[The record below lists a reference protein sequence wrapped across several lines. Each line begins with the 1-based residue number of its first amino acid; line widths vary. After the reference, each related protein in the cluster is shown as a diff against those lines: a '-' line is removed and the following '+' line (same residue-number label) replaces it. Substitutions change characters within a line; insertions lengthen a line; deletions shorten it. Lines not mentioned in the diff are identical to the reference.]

1 MMMKGKQMDTMP
13 AGRYYVGDLC
23 YVMHDVWDEVCDLM
37 FPHGGRGVYGKFK
50 LNDGREFAVH
60 PTAYGDGTY
69 RDDMGREYSV
79 DAGVIGCILESD
91 IRDPEGFTRGGQVL
105 DFIAEFDTWE
115 DRGVIRFGVIA
126 IDTAGNDDEDEDYFD
141 QEEID

>member
-1 MMMKGKQMDTMP
+1 MDTMP

-37 FPHGGRGVYGKFK
+37 FPNDGQGVYGKFK
-50 LNDGREFAVH
+50 LKDGREFAVWS
-60 PTAYGDGTY
+60 TYYGDGLY
-69 RDDMGREYSV
+69 RDGMRREYSV

-91 IRDPEGFTRGGQVL
+91 IRDPEGFTHGGQVI

-115 DRGVIRFGVIA
+115 DRGVIHFGVIA
-126 IDTAGNDDEDEDYFD
+126 IDTAGGDDDEEEDMDYVD
-141 QEEID
+141 

>member
-37 FPHGGRGVYGKFK
+37 FPDSSRGIYGKFK

-60 PTAYGDGTY
+60 STAYGDGTY
-69 RDDMGREYSV
+69 RDGMGREYSV

-91 IRDPEGFTRGGQVL
+91 IRDPEAHTSGGQVL

-115 DRGVIRFGVIA
+115 DRGVIHFGVVA
-126 IDTAGNDDEDEDYFD
+126 IDTVGDDDDDYYDNYYDDED
-141 QEEID
+141 

>member
-37 FPHGGRGVYGKFK
+37 FPNEGRGVYGKFK
-50 LNDGREFAVH
+50 LKDGREFAVWS
-60 PTAYGDGTY
+60 TYYGDGCY
-69 RDDMGREYSV
+69 RDGIGREYSV

-91 IRDPEGFTRGGQVL
+91 IRDPEGFTHGGQVI

-115 DRGVIRFGVIA
+115 DRGVIHFGVIA
-126 IDTAGNDDEDEDYFD
+126 IDTAGGDDDEEEDMDYVD
-141 QEEID
+141 

>member
-1 MMMKGKQMDTMP
+1 MDTMP

-37 FPHGGRGVYGKFK
+37 FPNRYNGPGVYGKFK
-50 LNDGREFAVH
+50 LKDGREFAVH
-60 PTAYGDGTY
+60 STAYGDGCY
-69 RDDMGREYSV
+69 YDGMGREYSV

-91 IRDPEGFTRGGQVL
+91 IRDPEAWASGGQVL

-115 DRGVIRFGVIA
+115 DRGVIHFGVIA
-126 IDTAGNDDEDEDYFD
+126 IDTAGDGDEEDYYYGDED
-141 QEEID
+141 